1 MMVKV
6 VLIPVLS
13 SCNRKNRYYIR
24 RQTFILI
31 IQRSHVYYLLNTDG
45 KLFFM
50 DSKYKISE

>member
-13 SCNRKNRYYIR
+13 PCNRKNRYYIR

-31 IQRSHVYYLLNTDG
+31 IQRSHVYYLHNTDG